1 MTKSGIKQP
10 QDQLL
15 VHAIEEKAQWI
26 PDHMY
31 IRYAPEIWEQT
42 GYRTITWRQY
52 ANAIDKVAY
61 WFDEQ
66 QGKAITCDTVAYFGP
81 NDPRYVILIP
91 AIIKCGRKVSLAAL
105 IFVGDANQIHSYWFP
120 MAV

>member
-1 MTKSGIKQP
+1 MAESEIQRP
-10 QDQLL
+10 QGQLL

-31 IRYAPEIWEQT
+31 IRYALENWEQT

-52 ANAIDKVAY
+52 ANAIDKLAY

-66 QGKAITCDTVAYFGP
+66 LGKAITCDTIAYFGP
-81 NDPRYVILIP
+81 NDPRYAILMP
-91 AIIKCGRKVSLAAL
+91 TIIKCGRKVSLLAL
-105 IFVGDANQIHSYWFP
+105 IFVEDAHHIHSC
-120 MAV
+120 